1 MISHIFILETIAPS
15 IQTSNTLN
23 TKQTKAWLWHGWL
36 FTYLPDQGSVCLR
49 VFLVLGQYVCLFAQ
63 LTNLHHSMSM
73 TISTLESERSAAVVG
88 GWNESKNS
96 DNCLSNI
103 RVSFTIHNEEGS
115 DSISDRCLSSIRVRI
130 FKPRD
135 HWTIQQ
141 LKKCIK
147 LLKCT

>member
-1 MISHIFILETIAPS
+1 MISHIFILETIAPY
-15 IQTSNTLN
+15 IQPSSTLN

-49 VFLVLGQYVCLFAQ
+49 VFLGLGQYVCLFAQ

-88 GWNESKNS
+88 GYAIELWIESKKQRQ
-96 DNCLSNI
+96 LSQQHSGI
-103 RVSFTIHNEEGS
+103 FHNPQRGWKWFYFR
-115 DSISDRCLSSIRVRI
+115 DRCLSSIRKRI

-135 HWTIQQ
+135 HCTIRQ
-141 LKKCIK
+141 L
-147 LLKCT
+147 